1 MYNLRARM
9 LLIEPNNTISLPDD
23 LATLQALVREQQS
36 TIAVLRSQVQIEKL
50 GRERAELKVKDLLR
64 RIFGPSSEKLNAAQG
79 LLFGAASA
87 SEQAAAAV
95 AREAIKK
102 ARGAIK
108 KTRRGGGRRPA
119 PENLPILD
127 TVRIDL
133 PEERKRDL
141 VWIRDEVSYEQDYK
155 PSQFF
160 RRAFIRPVYVHPK
173 KEHGPLIAAM
183 PVRVIPQSM
192 VGPGFL
198 AYMLTAK
205 YVDHVPYYRQARI
218 DLRGGLDISDKARV
232 RYTHQCALLL
242 LTIYHQ
248 LIERI
253 LGSGYVSA
261 DETAVKLL
269 DPDRRHK
276 ARDAWLWVY
285 LGPTVDA
292 IVFQFALTRSAE
304 NPERFFPLEW
314 AGQLQCDGYGAYGSV
329 ARKRPRVVILG
340 CWTHARRRAV
350 DALKSGAG
358 EKALALVEEINEL
371 YAIETEAKARGY
383 SAQQRACY
391 RYAQCRPV
399 FKRLKARFEAL
410 KQSELPG
417 SHLGD
422 AARYA
427 LNRWR
432 ELVRYAKPG
441 YGHVNIDQNPI
452 EGNIRPTKLGAKNWL
467 HIGHPKAGWRSAV
480 IYSIVG
486 TCRLLRIDPQAYLT
500 WVLPKLAAATNR
512 TVTGLLPHDYARE
525 HPPDIPKAN
534 TG

>member
-1 MYNLRARM
+1 M
-9 LLIEPNNTISLPDD
+9 LCTETNNTNSLLDD
-23 LATLQALVREQQS
+23 VAGLQALVREQQS
-36 TIAVLRSQVQIEKL
+36 TIATLRSELQIEKL

-64 RIFGPSSEKLNAAQG
+64 RMFGPSSEKLNAAQG

-87 SEQAAAAV
+87 AEQAAAV
-95 AREAIKK
+95 ARAAIKR
-102 ARGAIK
+102 ASGAIK
-108 KTRRGGGRRPA
+108 KVHRGGGRRPT
-119 PENLPILD
+119 PEHLPILD

-133 PEERKRDL
+133 PEEQKQGL
-141 VWIRDEVSYEQDYK
+141 VWIRDEVSYEQDYQ

-160 RRAFIRPVYVHPK
+160 RRVFIRPVYVHPK
-173 KEHGPLIAAM
+173 KEHGPLIAPM
-183 PVRVIPQSM
+183 PARVIPQSR

-198 AYMLTAK
+198 AHMLTGK
-205 YVDHVPYYRQARI
+205 YVDHIPYYRQARI

-232 RYTHQCALLL
+232 RYTQACALLL

-253 LGSGYVSA
+253 LRSGYVSA
-261 DETAVKLL
+261 DETVVKLL

-292 IVFQFALTRSAE
+292 IVFQFSLSRSAE
-304 NPERFFPLEW
+304 NPERFFPLDW

-329 ARKRPRVVILG
+329 VRTRPGMVILG

-350 DALKSGAG
+350 DALKSRAG

-371 YAIETEAKARGY
+371 YAIEAEAKVRGY
-383 SAQQRACY
+383 SAPQRAYY
-391 RYAQCRPV
+391 RYAKCRPV

-410 KQSELPG
+410 KQSELPS

-427 LNRWR
+427 LNRWP

-452 EGNIRPTKLGAKNWL
+452 EGHIRPTKLGAKNWL

-486 TCRLLRIDPQAYLT
+486 TCRLLRIDPQVYLT
-500 WVLPKLAAATNR
+500 WVLPKLAAATNK
-512 TVTGLLPHDYARE
+512 TAIGLLPHDYARE
-525 HPPDIPKAN
+525 HPPDILKTN
-534 TG
+534 TS